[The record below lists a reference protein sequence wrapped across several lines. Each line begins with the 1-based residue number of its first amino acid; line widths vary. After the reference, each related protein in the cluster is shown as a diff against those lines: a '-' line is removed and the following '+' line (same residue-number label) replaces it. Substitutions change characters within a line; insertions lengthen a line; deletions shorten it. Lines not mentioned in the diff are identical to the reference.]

1 MSAKDILAAAL
12 FVDAADIPAEA
23 ALDNFPPWDSLA
35 HMRLIEEIEMRTGTA
50 LTTDEMLAI
59 QDIPSIEAL
68 LRTRK

>member
-1 MSAKDILAAAL
+1 MNAKDILSAAL
-12 FVDAADIPAEA
+12 FVDAADIPMDA
-23 ALDNFPPWDSLA
+23 ALDNFPAWDSLA
-35 HMRLIEEIEMRTGTA
+35 HMRLIEEIELRTGST